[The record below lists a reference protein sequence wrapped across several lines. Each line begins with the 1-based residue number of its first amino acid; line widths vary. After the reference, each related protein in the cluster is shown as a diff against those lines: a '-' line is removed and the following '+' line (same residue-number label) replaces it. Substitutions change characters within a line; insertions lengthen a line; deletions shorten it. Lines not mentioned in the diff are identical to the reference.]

1 MARTSWIQYFLRLV
15 ALVALGGCTMY
26 CLRGLRLDDLGAA
39 LSGANL
45 WLLSLGAAVNFANMG
60 CKALG
65 WHILLPAGHGV
76 SRWALLRYTVATGA
90 LNVVMPFKA
99 GEAVRIFRLF
109 RHHGISMPALLS
121 VAATEKVLD
130 VVSLLMLLSPL
141 PFVLPSLPPWVA
153 HALRTATAATILGS
167 LVLWL
172 WLTYRPSMGSDAMQ
186 AAAKQVR
193 ALGVRMPLALVVIGV
208 SWCVDWLLI
217 ELVLAALDLHLAPI
231 LGLLVLFVL
240 NLAIA
245 IPSTPGQMGVLE
257 LGASSG
263 LMALGVPQDQA
274 LAFGLLYHAA
284 QVLPLLVYLLID
296 GRFVW
301 HMLGGM
307 RQANAVKPA

>member
-1 MARTSWIQYFLRLV
+1 MSGTGWMYRLLRLV
-15 ALVALGGCTMY
+15 ALGALGACTVY
-26 CLRGLRLDDLGAA
+26 CLRGLRLDALGAA
-39 LSGANL
+39 LRSANP
-45 WLLSLGAAVNFANMG
+45 WLLALGAAINFANMG
-60 CKALG
+60 CKALA
-65 WHILLPAGHGV
+65 WHVLLPRGHGV
-76 SRWALLRYTVATGA
+76 SRRALLRYTVATGA

-109 RHHGISMPALLS
+109 RHHAISMPALVS
-121 VAATEKVLD
+121 VAAMEKVLD
-130 VVSLLMLLSPL
+130 VVSLLLLLSPL
-141 PFVLPSLPPWVA
+141 PFLLPSLPVWVA
-153 HALRTATAATILGS
+153 QALRSATAATILGTA
-167 LVLWL
+167 LLWL
-172 WLTYRPSMGSDAMQ
+172 WLTFRPNLGSAAMQ
-186 AAAKQVR
+186 AAAAQVR
-193 ALGVRMPLALVVIGV
+193 ALGGRLPLALAIITV

-217 ELVLAALDLHLAPI
+217 GLVSAALGLQLAPI

-284 QVLPLLVYLLID
+284 QVLPLLVYLVID

-301 HMLGGM
+301 HMFGGM
-307 RQANAVKPA
+307 RRAQARERA